1 MDLRQTTITRPDEWE
16 QSPFIPLLA
25 RTTILPH
32 TIGTNSPTNNTG
44 ELYGYLMADDLLPTT
59 WPAIIL
65 TDSQVAQTATLLLRD
80 HADTITHR
88 QAIRTELLAIS
99 LHLMARLNTVI
110 QRLEDTDWSWHT
122 EQADLVQAF
131 HANTT
136 QWIMAYSSL
145 ALDLCHT
152 ATATPRKSARSSEDG
167 IIEGT
172 SMNVLEHGRGRPV
185 QQGASHHSIT
195 ASTEDVSSEGKTSR
209 HTCRYR

>member
-1 MDLRQTTITRPDEWE
+1 MPPLPIRLPSPQSYPPLPITIDAGTTTINSTTYVAVTIVLGAMDLRQTTITRPDEWE

-88 QAIRTELLAIS
+88 QAIRTELPAIS

-152 ATATPRKSARSSEDG
+152 ATAVPRYASKIGPPLQAR
-167 IIEGT
+167 
-172 SMNVLEHGRGRPV
+172 N
-185 QQGASHHSIT
+185 
-195 ASTEDVSSEGKTSR
+195 
-209 HTCRYR
+209 